1 MRFILFIASRYLFSK
16 KRIQVISLISWI
28 SVLGIFIGTAAL
40 VVLLSAFNGLEGW
53 VIRLYNSFDSDI
65 RIESAKSKWIDAAE
79 FPLENLR
86 KLEGIIHIAEI
97 LEENCLVIYGDNQ
110 YVCTMKGVSDDY
122 LSMTGVDTMMVDG
135 AFKIK
140 SRSGSMAV
148 VGSGVAYSLSM
159 SLNAVDKPLVLYVPK
174 TNIGSTLNPSDAF
187 RSEAIFPSGIFEI
200 QPEFDARYIFTPID
214 FADKLTEGKNKRT
227 AYEVQL
233 SPAADKKAI
242 EKTLETQLGDN
253 YLIKNRFEQHELLY
267 KVINAEKWAV
277 FLVLCFILLI
287 AVFNVTGSLTMLVV
301 EKTADIRTLE
311 SMGADKSTIKSIFF
325 AEGMMITFIGLISGL
340 ACGLIVVALQ
350 ETNGIVLING
360 EDPYPVLVQLN
371 DILAIC
377 LTVLTIGAAASW
389 FPASRAVNKR
399 SLKSLTDI

>member
-1 MRFILFIASRYLFSK
+1 
-16 KRIQVISLISWI
+16 
-28 SVLGIFIGTAAL
+28 VLGIFIGTAAL

-399 SLKSLTDI
+399 SLKSLTNI

>member
-1 MRFILFIASRYLFSK
+1 M
-16 KRIQVISLISWI
+16 
-28 SVLGIFIGTAAL
+28 LGIFIGTAAL

-399 SLKSLTDI
+399 SLKSLTNI

>member
-1 MRFILFIASRYLFSK
+1 VRFILFIASRYLFSK

-65 RIESAKSKWIDAAE
+65 RIESAQGKWIDAAE
-79 FPLENLR
+79 FPLDSLR
-86 KLEGIIHIAEI
+86 QIDGISHVAEV

-122 LSMTGVDTMMVDG
+122 VAMTGVDTMMVDG

-140 SRSGSMAV
+140 SKSGSMAV

-159 SLNAVDKPLVLYVPK
+159 SLNAIDKALVLYVPK
-174 TNIGSTLNPSDAF
+174 TNIGSTLNPADAF

-214 FADKLTEGKNKRT
+214 FADKLTEGKNRRT
-227 AYEVQL
+227 AYEVQF
-233 SPAADKKAI
+233 SPSADKKAI
-242 EKTLETQLGDN
+242 EKALKAQLSEK
-253 YLIKNRFEQHELLY
+253 YVVKNRFEQHELLY

-301 EKTADIRTLE
+301 EKSADIRTLE
-311 SMGADKSTIKSIFF
+311 SMGADKSTIKGVFF
-325 AEGMMITFIGLISGL
+325 AEGLMITVIGLITGL
-340 ACGLIVVALQ
+340 VCGLIIVTFQ
-350 ETNGIVLING
+350 EMQGIVLING
-360 EDPYPVLVQLN
+360 EDPYPVLVKAK

-377 LTVLTIGAAASW
+377 ITVITIGAAASW

-399 SLKSLTDI
+399 SLRSLAEI

>member
-1 MRFILFIASRYLFSK
+1 M
-16 KRIQVISLISWI
+16 ISWI

>member
-1 MRFILFIASRYLFSK
+1 M
-16 KRIQVISLISWI
+16 
-28 SVLGIFIGTAAL
+28 LGIFIGTAAL